1 MKNLFSAFHF
11 SLRKKNYREII
22 KSFFW
27 QSLGMAFL
35 ISFLILFLNVLYL
48 VGNSVSNLM
57 QDVKEKLGVH
67 LYIKDTTDQK
77 DMLYERVMALK
88 NDLEKADLK
97 VEFSSK
103 EDAFRFLQN
112 KMPDIAA
119 NLKKYG
125 IDNPLPAT
133 LYVSFDNNQKYTLLK
148 KIVENYKD
156 VISNVNTVSR
166 WYSFSQQE
174 SRIVWLLNVS
184 QFVMLFS
191 YGLVAIVAITI
202 ALFLVFMVSMIY
214 NYFHHTIEVQK
225 LLGASYS
232 QIKLPYIAY
241 SLSLL
246 LIAYLFYGI
255 ILTLSISYLNHYTL
269 SLVGF
274 DLISYLSQYKTL
286 LINSSLIQI
295 IILAIFTLS
304 IANDQLTK
312 KLKKA

>member
-1 MKNLFSAFHF
+1 MS
-11 SLRKKNYREII
+11 
-22 KSFFW
+22 
-27 QSLGMAFL
+27 FL
-35 ISFLILFLNVLYL
+35 IAFLILFLNILYM
-48 VGNSVSNLM
+48 VGNSVSGLM

-67 LYIKDTTDQK
+67 LYIKDSTEQK
-77 DMLYERVMALK
+77 DVLYQRVMALK
-88 NDLEKADLK
+88 NDLEKAELK
-97 VEFSSK
+97 VDFSSK

-125 IDNPLPAT
+125 IENPLPAT

-148 KIVENYKD
+148 KIIENYKD
-156 VISNVNTVSR
+156 VISNSNTVSR
-166 WYSFSQQE
+166 GYSFAQQE
-174 SRIVWLLNVS
+174 TRVVGLLNIS

-202 ALFLVFMVSMIY
+202 ALFLIFMVTMIY

-246 LIAYLFYGI
+246 LAAYLFYALI
-255 ILTLSISYLNHYTL
+255 ISFSISYINYYTL

-274 DLISYLSQYKTL
+274 DLIAYLGQYKTL
-286 LINSSLIQI
+286 IINISIIQI
-295 IILAIFTLS
+295 IVLALFTFS